1 MKTIKIKEETWK
13 KLMQLKIEHNK
24 ASIDEAI
31 QMLLESKEVNM

>member
-24 ASIDEAI
+24 ASIDETI
-31 QMLLESKEVNM
+31 NMLLESKGGVL

>member
-24 ASIDEAI
+24 ASIDETI
-31 QMLLESKEVNM
+31 NMLFRIREER